1 MPRRKFS
8 RLTNAQKQALR
19 GELDAKVPVTELA
32 KKYGVSRR
40 TIYNHKNRWDERL
53 PQSRSKVLTVRVSAE
68 DMERLDALAKELD
81 LSRADTARRV
91 LLYAAGIY
99 HIEPPEAG
107 EIAELTKE
115 VSAIGRNVNQAV
127 RAMNAAV
134 LRGQKIPR
142 LQLDQLTHQLHQIA
156 RHNEKARSLMVRR
169 AQQQRAHVNQ
179 IVEAMKGEDAG
190 VKWTF
195 ERDFEEGL

>member
-1 MPRRKFS
+1 MYKR
-8 RLTNAQKQALR
+8 Q
-19 GELDAKVPVTELA
+19 
-32 KKYGVSRR
+32 
-40 TIYNHKNRWDERL
+40 
-53 PQSRSKVLTVRVSAE
+53 
-68 DMERLDALAKELD
+68 LDALAQELD

-134 LRGQKIPR
+134 QRGQKIPR
-142 LQLDQLTHQLHQIA
+142 LLLDQLAHQLRQIE
-156 RHNEKARSLMVRR
+156 RENHKARSLMVRR
-169 AQQQRAHVNQ
+169 AQQQRAHIDQV
-179 IVEAMKGEDAG
+179 VEAMKGDELA
-190 VKWTF
+190 
-195 ERDFEEGL
+195 